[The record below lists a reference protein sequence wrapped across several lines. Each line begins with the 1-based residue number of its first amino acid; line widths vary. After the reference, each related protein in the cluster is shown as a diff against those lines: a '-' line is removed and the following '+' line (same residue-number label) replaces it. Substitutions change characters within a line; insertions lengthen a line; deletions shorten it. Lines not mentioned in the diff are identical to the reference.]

1 MECEGVRDT
10 LTAGSF
16 NYIPKRMPHR
26 AWTPDAEGTL
36 LSITVD
42 GPWDINFVGGPPDW
56 TKLRNPKASKRKM

>member
-1 MECEGVRDT
+1 
-10 LTAGSF
+10 
-16 NYIPKRMPHR
+16 MPHR
-26 AWTPDAEGTL
+26 AWTPDTEGAL